1 MIPGM
6 SDPRE
11 VLNRTGS
18 PPDAEIRYGPGPEQI
33 ADLRLP
39 LRRVPVST
47 VVLLHGGFWRSGY
60 DRNHVRP
67 MADGLAEA
75 GYAVATPEYART
87 GAGGG
92 WPSTFDDV
100 RLAVARLPELVGDSV
115 GCNDVVLVGHSAG
128 GHLALWCAGL
138 DLLDAY
144 AGVVALAPVADLV
157 AAFRLDLDG
166 GAVRALLGGSPEQ
179 VPDHYDAADP
189 SRLPVPTG
197 RVVVLHGEEDAQV
210 PVAGSIRYADHTG
223 ADLRLLPGVEHF
235 GLIDPTSAAWPAV
248 LSAVRSVQDGRHPRG
263 LASSP

>member
-1 MIPGM
+1 M

-18 PPDAEIRYGPGPEQI
+18 PPDAEIRYGPEPEQI

-39 LRRVPVST
+39 SRRGPLAA
-47 VVLLHGGFWRSGY
+47 VVLLHGGFWRSAY
-60 DRNHVRP
+60 DRTHVRP
-67 MADGLAEA
+67 MADGLVQA

-87 GAGGG
+87 GARGG

-115 GCNDVVLVGHSAG
+115 EIGDVVLVGHSAG

-179 VPDHYDAADP
+179 VPDRYDAADP

-197 RVVVLHGEEDAQV
+197 RVVVLHGQEDAQV
-210 PVAGSIRYADHTG
+210 PVDGSVRYAARTS
-223 ADLRLLPGVEHF
+223 ADLRVLPGVEHF

-248 LSAVRSVQDGRHPRG
+248 LTAVRSVQDGRRQG
-263 LASSP
+263 A

>member
-1 MIPGM
+1 M
-6 SDPRE
+6 SDPRD

-18 PPDAEIRYGPGPEQI
+18 APDGQIRYGPEPEQI

-39 LRRVPVST
+39 SRRKPVAT
-47 VVLLHGGFWRSGY
+47 VVLLHGGFWRSEY
-60 DRNHVRP
+60 DRTHVRP
-67 MADGLAEA
+67 MADGLATA
-75 GYAVATPEYART
+75 GYAVATPEFART

-100 RLAVARLPELVGDSV
+100 RLAVAGLPELVGDSV
-115 GCNDVVLVGHSAG
+115 DTGEVVLVGHSAG

-157 AAFRLDLDG
+157 TAFRLDLDG

-179 VPDHYDAADP
+179 VPDRYDAADP

-197 RVVVLHGEEDAQV
+197 RVVVLHGEEDGQV
-210 PVAGSIRYADHTG
+210 PVDGSIRYAARTG
-223 ADLRLLPGVEHF
+223 ADLRVLRGVEHF

-248 LSAVRSVQDGRHPRG
+248 LAAVRSVHDGRRQG
-263 LASSP
+263 A